1 MACIAMGRCSFPSIA
16 CALDFGYVF
25 RDKSVGLKRST
36 YRRSVWQGSL
46 AFRLFCDFMFV
57 PLRNIRD
64 TKRRS
69 SRDLVS
75 TSARLQQQKKWLAKS
90 DGDQE
95 ECVQEFDDLVQDGLL
110 HWIAVRRKLAP
121 DPDKPP
127 VGYVAQVL
135 RNKLTDLKRAHP
147 AEKRAGDLGMVS
159 LSATIDGS
167 RTARQWPNPWLQP
180 SSRNRRRAVMPAN
193 AICLLIH
200 WAHWLT

>member
-1 MACIAMGRCSFPSIA
+1 MALKPG
-16 CALDFGYVF
+16 
-25 RDKSVGLKRST
+25 VGLDKWEIAVAKKLVGEFR
-36 YRRSVWQGSL
+36 RRSRILG
-46 AFRLFCDFMFV
+46 RH
-57 PLRNIRD
+57 
-64 TKRRS
+64 
-69 SRDLVS
+69 
-75 TSARLQQQKKWLAKS
+75 
-90 DGDQE
+90 
-95 ECVQEFDDLVQDGLL
+95 EFDDLVQDGLL
-110 HWIAVRRKLAP
+110 HLIGVRRKLAP

-127 VGYVAQVL
+127 VGYMAQVL
-135 RNKLTDLKRAHP
+135 RNKLTDLKREHR